1 MALVFNYLAL
11 IESTPYRKLVDSVQE
26 YEDNDFKS
34 VIDFVILPPENVD
47 SLTDTEDNY
56 CSNFDD
62 IRDINL
68 IPETCGEVEVF
79 SEFVE
84 STSINNLA
92 AWTDIKGTQ
101 IPPETF
107 ESIELPEI
115 KPVSYKSNFSM
126 IKEKNLSSC
135 DIFLQFLDE
144 NLLTLIVKQSNIY
157 ARQNN
162 NHEFHLFVSE
172 LKSFIGILI
181 LWGYHRLT
189 RQPPIQVLNL

>member
-1 MALVFNYLAL
+1 M
-11 IESTPYRKLVDSVQE
+11 IH
-26 YEDNDFKS
+26 
-34 VIDFVILPPENVD
+34 FVSVD

-126 IKEKNLSSC
+126 IKEENLSSC

-162 NHEFHLFVSE
+162 NHEFHLSVSE

-181 LWGYHRLT
+181 LSGYHRLT